1 MGIWVGS
8 EKQYLDEQIQ
18 YIRSKT
24 IKTLKIKFLLD
35 DIFVELEKHSYKF
48 EENTTS
54 SPRYDEINANNSM
67 LEGEQEQEEI
77 SYDLHIL
84 SHGEYETTDSWFESL
99 QEEKDLNWNKFLLDL
114 LQFTLGEKSE
124 LELVK
129 KLLVYL
135 VNTKSMYTSD
145 QVKEKINYIRN
156 ENDFSEYRYYLKDL
170 EQLEKIV

>member
-1 MGIWVGS
+1 MLLHRENKMLQNALEVARSRDGFSGV
-8 EKQYLDEQIQ
+8 EKQQLLEQISELQ
-18 YIRSKT
+18 NTLADQSRTLHVAQKDNT
-24 IKTLKIKFLLD
+24 QLREEVAALLIKANKF
-35 DIFVELEKHSYKF
+35 
-48 EENTTS
+48 
-54 SPRYDEINANNSM
+54 DEIAPKH
-67 LEGEQEQEEI
+67 QA
-77 SYDLHIL
+77 
-84 SHGEYETTDSWFESL
+84 L
-99 QEEKDLNWNKFLLDL
+99 QEEKDLNWDKFLLDL